1 MEIASLALLPPAGPH
16 ALSFLRPVDAPRL
29 DLVAMSPPPQ
39 KPRSLLVMAGCVFAF
54 ACVNFAIGFSLYGER
69 GNATRAELRALRI
82 GRQEERKKEAT

>member
-1 MEIASLALLPPAGPH
+1 MPAGPR
-16 ALSFLRPVDAPRL
+16 LSFLRPVDASRL
-29 DLVAMSPPPQ
+29 DLVAMTPPPQ

>member
-1 MEIASLALLPPAGPH
+1 
-16 ALSFLRPVDAPRL
+16 
-29 DLVAMSPPPQ
+29 MSPPPQ